1 MFTLANIVTFTETS
15 KMEYVS
21 PSTKQT
27 IPLMLS
33 RFALFLSDS
42 YDSFSDLP
50 YIKIKTLR
58 HFIPNNEAFK
68 SK

>member
-1 MFTLANIVTFTETS
+1 
-15 KMEYVS
+15 MEYVS
-21 PSTKQT
+21 PFTKQT

-42 YDSFSDLP
+42 YDSFSDLH